1 MTDGST
7 LEASWAAIISLAEAA
22 AGGKGNCVN
31 HRLIRHFRGPRV
43 CSAALGDVVFNLYL
57 GTPTC
62 HDLDML
68 FAAQREQ
75 HAERGRRLGVLS
87 VSEPGITL
95 PPGEVRRH
103 AAELNADVES
113 IVAVSATVVA
123 GGGFWLSA
131 ALSMVNTV
139 LLIGATKRPNRI
151 YRELDQGVDWIVGHL
166 DNLDSTAVSTEFAT
180 WRQDQ
185 LAQPATAAV
194 A

>member
-1 MTDGST
+1 MVDWTT
-7 LEASWAAIISLAEAA
+7 ISLAEPA

-43 CSAALGDVVFNLYL
+43 CSAAVGDVVFNLYL

-75 HAERGRRLGVLS
+75 HAQRGRRLGVLS

-95 PPGEVRRH
+95 PPGEVRRY

-151 YRELDQGVDWIVGHL
+151 YRELDQGVDWIAGHL
-166 DNLDSTAVSTEFAT
+166 EGTDAEVVHAEFCKWRTE
-180 WRQDQ
+180 QVVP
-185 LAQPATAAV
+185 LAA
-194 A
+194 